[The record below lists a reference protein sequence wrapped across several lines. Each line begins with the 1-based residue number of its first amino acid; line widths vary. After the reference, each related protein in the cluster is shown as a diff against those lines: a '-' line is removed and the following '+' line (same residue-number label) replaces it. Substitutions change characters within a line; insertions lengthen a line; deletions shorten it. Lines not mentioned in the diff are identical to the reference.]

1 MGGDEERPTG
11 SDEENGVSTRGGAR
25 PRPGDGVRLGLL
37 RSILENANDAVLVTE
52 GGSIDEPGPRVVYA
66 NAAFSRT
73 TGYSYEE
80 IVGRSPRV
88 LQGPG
93 TDRAKLDEVRTALET
108 GGSVRTELLNYRKD
122 GTPFWVE
129 LDIVSVFGE
138 DGGWPE
144 LWVSVQRETTG
155 RVEAEEARLEAE
167 SRLRSVLARY
177 GSDMITILEPDGTP
191 RYESP
196 TVERALGY
204 RHKDLTAGEVFRFVT
219 PTTSII

>member
-1 MGGDEERPTG
+1 M
-11 SDEENGVSTRGGAR
+11 
-25 PRPGDGVRLGLL
+25 
-37 RSILENANDAVLVTE
+37 
-52 GGSIDEPGPRVVYA
+52 
-66 NAAFSRT
+66 
-73 TGYSYEE
+73 
-80 IVGRSPRV
+80 
-88 LQGPG
+88 
-93 TDRAKLDEVRTALET
+93 
-108 GGSVRTELLNYRKD
+108 RTELLNYRKD